1 MNKIVIERAKAELK
15 SVVVVVVVVVV
26 MVMVLVMVVAEH
38 AYLESPA
45 FGSRADLAHWA

>member
-26 MVMVLVMVVAEH
+26 MVMVLVMAEH